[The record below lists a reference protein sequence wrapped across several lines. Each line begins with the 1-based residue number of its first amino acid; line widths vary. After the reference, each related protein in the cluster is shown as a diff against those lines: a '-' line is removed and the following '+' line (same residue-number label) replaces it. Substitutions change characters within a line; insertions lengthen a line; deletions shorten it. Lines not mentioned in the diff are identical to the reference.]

1 MKNEVAKAVVKGIS
15 ALFVLGAGAIL
26 GKESVKNSREALD
39 KNEKK

>member
-1 MKNEVAKAVVKGIS
+1 MKNEVVKAVLKGIS

-39 KNEKK
+39 KIEKK

>member
-1 MKNEVAKAVVKGIS
+1 MKNEVVKAVVKGIS

-39 KNEKK
+39 KTEKK

>member
-1 MKNEVAKAVVKGIS
+1 MKNEVVKAVLKGIS

-39 KNEKK
+39 KTEKK